1 MVLSVVKEESQGVLF
16 FAKYF
21 VCGVIP
27 VKLAKKIL
35 TYAVIMII
43 AVICA
48 LNYELFVF
56 PNRFAPAGLNGI
68 CTMIQYVFG
77 INIGYL
83 SMVINVPLAIAVY
96 FLVSKPLAIR
106 SMVYVGTFS
115 IASILL
121 DYVELSAFAYYTDT
135 GTSAILGPLVAGII
149 FGSCYSLLLQASAY
163 SGGTDFIAAII
174 HKFRPE
180 KSVFFLIF
188 TMNTVVAIASYF
200 VYDYQIEPVI
210 LCILY
215 SFTSSTVSE
224 RLTKNGRSA
233 VRFEIITDY
242 PEEIS
247 NEIIQKLH
255 HSATLIPGRGM
266 YLNKEVSMLFVIVN
280 NSQVA
285 KLAAICRK
293 YPNTFAII
301 DPVSEVM
308 GNFKKFDHSGKQEK
322 QLLDSGDGKAV

>member
-1 MVLSVVKEESQGVLF
+1 MVL
-16 FAKYF
+16 
-21 VCGVIP
+21 IRT
-27 VKLAKKIL
+27 AKKIL
-35 TYAVIMII
+35 TYAVIISI

-56 PNRFAPAGLNGI
+56 PNRFAPSGLNGI
-68 CTMIQYVFG
+68 CTMIQYVTG

-83 SMVINVPLAIAVY
+83 SLLINIPLAVTVWL
-96 FLVSKPLAIR
+96 LVSRPLAVR
-106 SMVYVGTFS
+106 SMVYVGAFS
-115 IASILL
+115 VASVLL
-121 DYVELSAFAYYTDT
+121 DYVDLSRFVYYTES

-149 FGSCYSLLLQASAY
+149 FGSCYSMLLKASAY
-163 SGGTDFIAAII
+163 SGGTDFIAAVI
-174 HKFRPE
+174 HKYRPD
-180 KSVFFLIF
+180 KSVFGLIF
-188 TMNTVVAIASYF
+188 AMNTIVAIVSFF

-215 SFTSSTVSE
+215 AFTSSTVSE

-247 NEIIQKLH
+247 DAIIHKLH

-266 YLNKEVSMLFVIVN
+266 YLNKEVSMLFCVVN

-285 KLAAICRK
+285 KLSEICRQ

-308 GNFKKFDHSGKQEK
+308 GNFKKIDTRGKQEK
-322 QLLDSGDGKAV
+322 QLLDQGDGKAV

>member
-1 MVLSVVKEESQGVLF
+1 MT
-16 FAKYF
+16 
-21 VCGVIP
+21 
-27 VKLAKKIL
+27 LAKKTL
-35 TYAVIMII
+35 TYAVIAVV

-56 PNRFAPAGLNGI
+56 PNRFAPSGINGI
-68 CTMIQYVFG
+68 CTMIQYIFG

-83 SMVINVPLAIAVY
+83 SLIINIPLATAVY
-96 FLVSKPLAIR
+96 LLVSKPLAIR

-115 IASILL
+115 VASLLL
-121 DYVELSAFAYYTDT
+121 DTVDLSSFVYYTES

-149 FGSCYSLLLQASAY
+149 FGGCYALLLQASAY
-163 SGGTDFIAAII
+163 SGGTDFVAAII
-174 HKFRPE
+174 HKYHPE

-188 TMNTVVAIASYF
+188 SMNVIVAITSYF
-200 VYDYQIEPVI
+200 VYGYQIEPVI

-215 SFTSSTVSE
+215 AFTSSTVSE

-242 PEEIS
+242 PNEIS
-247 NEIIQKLH
+247 EAIIHKLH
-255 HSATLIPGRGM
+255 HSATLISGRGM
-266 YLNKEVSMLFVIVN
+266 YLNKEVNMLFVVVN
-280 NSQVA
+280 NNQVA
-285 KLAAICRK
+285 KLSAICRQ

-308 GNFKKFDHSGKQEK
+308 GNFKKIDNSGNPEK
-322 QLLDSGDGKAV
+322 KILDSADGKAV

>member
-1 MVLSVVKEESQGVLF
+1 MVK
-16 FAKYF
+16 
-21 VCGVIP
+21 
-27 VKLAKKIL
+27 AKKIL
-35 TYAVIMII
+35 TYFVIMFI

-68 CTMIQYVFG
+68 CTMIQYIFG

-83 SMVINVPLAIAVY
+83 SLLINVPLALLVF

-115 IASILL
+115 VSAILL
-121 DYVELSAFAYYTDT
+121 DYLDLSNFVYYTET

-149 FGSCYSLLLQASAY
+149 FGGCYALLLKASAY
-163 SGGTDFIAAII
+163 SGGTDFVAAII
-174 HKFRPE
+174 HKYHPE

-188 TMNTVVAIASYF
+188 AMNVAVALASYF

-233 VRFEIITDY
+233 VRFEIITEY
-242 PEEIS
+242 PQEIS
-247 NEIIQKLH
+247 NAIIHQLH
-255 HSATLIPGRGM
+255 HSATLLPGKGIYM
-266 YLNKEVSMLFVIVN
+266 GKKTSVLVCVVN
-280 NSQVA
+280 RSQVA
-285 KLAAICRK
+285 QLSAIVRNS
-293 YPNTFAII
+293 PNTFA
-301 DPVSEVM
+301 VMSSVGEVM
-308 GNFKKFDHSGKQEK
+308 GNFKHLDPHGNQEVE
-322 QLLDSGDGKAV
+322 LLDDGNIPI

>member
-1 MVLSVVKEESQGVLF
+1 MKV
-16 FAKYF
+16 
-21 VCGVIP
+21 
-27 VKLAKKIL
+27 AKKLL
-35 TYAVIMII
+35 TYVVIVVI

-48 LNYELFVF
+48 LNYKLFVF

-83 SMVINVPLAIAVY
+83 SLIINIPLAIIVY
-96 FLVSKPLAIR
+96 FLVSKPLALR
-106 SMVYVGTFS
+106 SMVYVGVFS
-115 IASILL
+115 VISIMLE
-121 DYVELSAFAYYTDT
+121 YVDLSDFVYYTES
-135 GTSAILGPLVAGII
+135 GTSSILGPLVAGII
-149 FGSCYSLLLQASAY
+149 FGGCYSLLLQASAY

-174 HKFRPE
+174 HKYRPE
-180 KSVFFLIF
+180 KSIFFLIF
-188 TMNTVVAIASYF
+188 TMNAAVAIASFF

-242 PEEIS
+242 PDEIS
-247 NEIIQKLH
+247 DAIIHKLH
-255 HSATLIPGRGM
+255 HSATLIPGKGM

-280 NSQVA
+280 NNQVA
-285 KLAAICRK
+285 KLAQICRQ

-308 GNFKKFDHSGKQEK
+308 GNFKKIDSSGKQEK
-322 QLLDSGDGKAV
+322 QLLDAGDGKAV